1 MARPLPENRDQGAER
16 TLFGCAGAASGSET
30 EAAAGG
36 ARRRGVSPAVL
47 REKTYY
53 YERWRAVASGILE
66 TAGTTFLLLIAVR
79 WFQAGAWAKALV
91 AGGGSVGFLL
101 SPWLVSRVERAG
113 WPVTR
118 AAAALAFTGAA
129 VLIAMATFRILPVYV
144 TGAAVAVACLAMAVP
159 LMTQV
164 FQDNYP
170 EHERG
175 RLFSRTVMIRIAVA
189 AAFSEVAGRALS
201 GRVERWP
208 VLLLVFSLAFLL
220 AGWAMSRC
228 PSRPLE
234 RSGGTHPFKALRFV
248 REDPLFRRT
257 LVMWMLMGFGNLMML
272 PLRVEYLANERH
284 GVTVGGQPLSVAGV
298 AFLTG
303 VIPNLARLLMSPFW
317 GWLFDRAN
325 FFVLR
330 IALNLGFAVGIGT
343 FFTSDH
349 LVGLVLAAVLFGVSN
364 AGGDVAWSLWVTK
377 FAPPGRVADYMSV
390 HTFFTG
396 VRGLLAPVAAFFL
409 IEHCTVGQVAA
420 MSVGLI
426 LAGTLLLV
434 PEIPEGRRG
443 RRTGALVEEVSE

>member
-1 MARPLPENRDQGAER
+1 
-16 TLFGCAGAASGSET
+16 
-30 EAAAGG
+30 
-36 ARRRGVSPAVL
+36 VSPAEL
-47 REKTYY
+47 RQTTYY

-79 WFQAGAWAKALV
+79 WFQAGPWAKAMV
-91 AGGGSVGFLL
+91 AGGGSLGFLL
-101 SPWLVSRVERAG
+101 SPWLVSRVERAR

-118 AAAALAFTGAA
+118 ASAALAFTGAGILL
-129 VLIAMATFRILPVYV
+129 VMALVHALPVYV
-144 TGAAVAVACLAMAVP
+144 TGAAIAVACLSLAVP

-170 EHERG
+170 DHERG
-175 RLFSRTVMIRIAVA
+175 RLFSRTVMIRIATA
-189 AAFSEVAGRALS
+189 AGFSELAGRALS
-201 GRVERWP
+201 GRIEAWP
-208 VLLLVFSLAFLL
+208 WLLVVFAGAFLL
-220 AGWAMSRC
+220 AGWAMNRC

-234 RSGGTHPFKALRFV
+234 QTEGTHPFKAMRFV
-248 REDPLFRRT
+248 RQDALFRRT

-284 GVTVGGQPLSVAGV
+284 GVTVGGEPLTVAGV

-303 VIPNLARLLMSPFW
+303 VIPNLARLVMSPVW

-330 IALNLGFAVGIGT
+330 IVLNLGFALGIGT
-343 FFTSDH
+343 FFTSDS
-349 LVGLVLAAVLFGVSN
+349 LAGLVLAAVLFGISN

-396 VRGLLAPVAAFFL
+396 VRGLLAPVVAFVL

-420 MSVGLI
+420 ISVGLI

-443 RRTGALVEEVSE
+443 RRAEALVEEVSE